1 MIEIGTAD
9 IRLALITRGKR
20 NPKLKSTNIR
30 VRTQTSYCMDSSQ
43 KQSKEITKYVEMAT
57 IWEYCALLVM
67 HHEYDIFV
75 SKK

>member
-1 MIEIGTAD
+1 
-9 IRLALITRGKR
+9 
-20 NPKLKSTNIR
+20 
-30 VRTQTSYCMDSSQ
+30 MDSSQ
-43 KQSKEITKYVEMAT
+43 KQSKEITKYVEMAA